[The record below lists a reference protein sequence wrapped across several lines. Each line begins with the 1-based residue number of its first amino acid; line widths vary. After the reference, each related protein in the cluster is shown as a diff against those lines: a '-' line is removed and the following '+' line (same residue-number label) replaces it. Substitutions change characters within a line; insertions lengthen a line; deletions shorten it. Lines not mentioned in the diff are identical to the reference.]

1 MTTLTFK
8 NTNFIKN
15 IILSSKLILKN
26 KLQNANAAKYL
37 STALNTNEAVGNQ
50 FIEFHGIWPEKEQA
64 DFLKHMR
71 LIPDFITI
79 EEEQKLF
86 EEIEPYMKRLRY
98 EFDHWD
104 DAIHGF
110 RETERKNWY
119 PHNREIIE
127 RVRSTAFVGEIMQY
141 VHVLDL
147 DEKGVIKPHVDS
159 TRYCGTT
166 ISGMSM
172 LSDAVMRLVR
182 TDEKKYQQGNSVQN
196 DSNDDE
202 YRNQPT
208 TVLKGN
214 FYADILLSQRSLY
227 IMSHSARYNFT
238 HEILSNENSNFKGS
252 PVKKGRRI
260 SIICRND
267 P

>member
-1 MTTLTFK
+1 MALLLNLRNRNLLK
-8 NTNFIKN
+8 SC
-15 IILSSKLILKN
+15 ILSSKQFLDLNGK
-26 KLQNANAAKYL
+26 KRL
-37 STALNTNEAVGNQ
+37 STVLSTNSESGYSC
-50 FIEFHGIWPEKEQA
+50 IEFHGHWP
-64 DFLKHMR
+64 
-71 LIPDFITI
+71 
-79 EEEQKLF
+79 EEEQTNFLKDMRIIQDFISVEEETKLF
-86 EEIEPYMKRLRY
+86 EEIEPYIKRLRY

-127 RVRSTAFVGEIMQY
+127 RVRSTAFAGEIMQY

-147 DEKGVIKPHVDS
+147 AEKGVIKPHVDS

-166 ISGMSM
+166 ISGISL

-182 TDEKKYQQGNSVQN
+182 TDEKKYQQGNLSDDKGN
-196 DSNDDE
+196 DNE
-202 YRNQPT
+202 YRNQPVT
-208 TVLKGN
+208 KLEGN

-238 HEILSNENSNFKGS
+238 HEILSNENSIFKGT
-252 PVKKGRRI
+252 PIKKGRRI